1 MKKNAFTLVELL
13 AVIAILTIIM
23 VISVPQLITSI
34 KTKKLMHLK
43 KQKIY

>member
-1 MKKNAFTLVELL
+1 MKKSGFTLIELL

-34 KTKKLMHLK
+34 K
-43 KQKIY
+43 KQKN

>member
-23 VISVPQLITSI
+23 VISVPQLITSLKNK
-34 KTKKLMHLK
+34 KTDALE